1 MLSRIFSSL
10 VVKSE
15 SSAYVDNVPIVNE
28 YSNIFLED
36 LLGLR
41 PKREVEFTTVLI
53 IGTDPISLTPYK
65 MIIAKLKELKTQ
77 LQEWVDKGFIKPTIS
92 PQGAPALFEKKKDGT
107 MRLCIDY
114 RQLNWVTVKNIYPL
128 PRIDD
133 LFYHLKATL
142 IF

>member
-92 PQGAPALFEKKKDGT
+92 P
-107 MRLCIDY
+107 
-114 RQLNWVTVKNIYPL
+114 
-128 PRIDD
+128 
-133 LFYHLKATL
+133 
-142 IF
+142 